1 MMNKVSD
8 LCPTCPIQPSR
19 FQAVLLLFRWRSHF
33 LSNPHDLKRCRKERS
48 RVTETW
54 GGQHIH
60 CVSLLYPLCFC
71 FCVSIHCVSV
81 QPYRS
86 ASSGFIHAYKI
97 CFRDLTKVLRI
108 YPRIQSLL
116 QRFGKSPPDDS
127 INRCA
132 CEYKRV
138 TRIRTSCQNSMDY
151 GNTEITSMQRV

>member
-81 QPYRS
+81 SVFLSTVFLFLCSIHCVSVSVFLSTVFLCSLIDRPAPDLSTHTKS
-86 ASSGFIHAYKI
+86 ASEIWQKSSGFIHAYKV
-97 CFRDLTKVLRI
+97 CYRDLAKVLRMT
-108 YPRIQSLL
+108 L
-116 QRFGKSPPDDS
+116 
-127 INRCA
+127 
-132 CEYKRV
+132 
-138 TRIRTSCQNSMDY
+138 
-151 GNTEITSMQRV
+151 